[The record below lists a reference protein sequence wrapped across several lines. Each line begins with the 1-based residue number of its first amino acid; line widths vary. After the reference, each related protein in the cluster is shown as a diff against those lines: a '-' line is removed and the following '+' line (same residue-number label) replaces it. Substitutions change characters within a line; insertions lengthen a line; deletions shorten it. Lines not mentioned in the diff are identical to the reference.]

1 MQSTSSY
8 TQNKQF
14 ELVALLGLGKCHDQG
29 KKRDQAIEILE
40 DAFDNASTLDAKD
53 QRTEMVR
60 LIGKELIE
68 IYIEK
73 AEQLVKIDM
82 VQALRAYQCGLAIA
96 QRSAER

>member
-1 MQSTSSY
+1 MQSSLVV

-53 QRTEMVR
+53 QRT
-60 LIGKELIE
+60 
-68 IYIEK
+68 
-73 AEQLVKIDM
+73 
-82 VQALRAYQCGLAIA
+82 
-96 QRSAER
+96 

>member
-1 MQSTSSY
+1 M
-8 TQNKQF
+8 
-14 ELVALLGLGKCHDQG
+14 ALLGLGKCHDQG

-73 AEQLVKIDM
+73 AEDLVKIDL
-82 VQALRAYQCGLAIA
+82 VESLRAFECGLAIA
-96 QRSAER
+96 QRAAERES